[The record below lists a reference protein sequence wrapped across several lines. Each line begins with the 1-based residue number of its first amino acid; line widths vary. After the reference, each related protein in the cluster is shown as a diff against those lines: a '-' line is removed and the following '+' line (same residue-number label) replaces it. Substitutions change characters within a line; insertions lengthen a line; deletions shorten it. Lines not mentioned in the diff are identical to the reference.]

1 MRYSTRLALFFILL
15 FTAGFAHATTTWFVR
30 VDGGTRFSS
39 AVTTGQCDGQAD
51 VAYPGSGTN
60 QHCAFNDFRYLW
72 SDNSG
77 NANAWVIVGGDIVV
91 IRGCTHL
98 SSQQN
103 PSDPDCRIGYDNDNS
118 GAPPNEWC
126 GSGNPNSSCFP
137 PPIPSGTSGAHTQ
150 ILGGCAYGTYTCTPI
165 NPTDQPY
172 GTTNETQLFGG
183 MGLVWTLQLQG
194 SSFVDIEGIELTTHN
209 KVDGGTAFANSNAYT
224 LGQTI
229 FDGTNTQSVTT
240 AGTSQA
246 SGTPSWNGT
255 IGGTTTSAG
264 ATFTNLGPNCITT
277 GTPAYP
283 ISCSGGVPY
292 DDFAANGIRTDNA
305 MHDILLQDVWI
316 HGFSS
321 SGIYGP
327 LGGLITMTRV
337 NSSYN
342 AFAGWNFD
350 LGPGGP
356 NSTGFPN
363 APTSTIVASYVTMDF
378 NGYNQEYPI
387 THTYPALIGYS
398 ILDNGFGDAWSGQNS
413 FLASMSCDHCEMAW
427 NVKDAFFG
435 PHTSIGHVTI
445 TNSYAGNNGGQ
456 TWKANL
462 GGTGT
467 WLMQNTVTNDNCRRN
482 AQPLVGAPSTYNQ
495 GINNADRCRADGS
508 AIAVVWPVVGSFEL
522 DNNSFTVASQ
532 NVAFDFACFTQPT
545 AVSVA
550 NGGSGANVN
559 DILWVG
565 AEGTVKVTS
574 VGGGGVVT
582 GVSLLTAF
590 QAATNSAPFSD
601 NYVYDATTPSASG
614 IIITISAVTPV
625 TCGGGGAP
633 RIMRNN
639 TFNGYT
645 NPNNISWNGL
655 TITFIC
661 YSACQGNAGDSDDT
675 QWTIRS
681 NNNMWNF
688 KSGAGAC
695 TYSGETCVSPGLVV
709 QPSQTWVSETQ
720 LDSFNP
726 HNASS
731 GDSFYP
737 ASGSLLTGAGVTIS
751 GITAD
756 YFGVTRPSPPAIG
769 AVEFATGPPPI
780 TRSMMGHI
788 HIIGN
793 RIIHE

>member
-1 MRYSTRLALFFILL
+1 MPGPCST
-15 FTAGFAHATTTWFVR
+15 GNVR
-30 VDGGTRFSS
+30 
-39 AVTTGQCDGQAD
+39 
-51 VAYPGSGTN
+51 N
-60 QHCAFNDFRYLW
+60 
-72 SDNSG
+72 
-77 NANAWVIVGGDIVV
+77 NAN
-91 IRGCTHL
+91 L
-98 SSQQN
+98 
-103 PSDPDCRIGYDNDNS
+103 
-118 GAPPNEWC
+118 
-126 GSGNPNSSCFP
+126 
-137 PPIPSGTSGAHTQ
+137 
-150 ILGGCAYGTYTCTPI
+150 
-165 NPTDQPY
+165 
-172 GTTNETQLFGG
+172 TQLFGG
-183 MGLVWTLQLQG
+183 MGLVWTFQLQG

-209 KVDGGTAFANSNAYT
+209 KVDAGTAFANSNAYT
-224 LGQTI
+224 LGQTV

-246 SGTPSWNGT
+246 SGTPSWNAT
-255 IGGTTTSAG
+255 IGGTTTSGG

-277 GTPAYP
+277 GSPAYP

-292 DDFAANGIRTDNA
+292 DDFAANGFRTDSATAN
-305 MHDILLQDVWI
+305 ILFQDVWV

-321 SGIYGP
+321 SGFYGP
-327 LGGLITMTRV
+327 IGGAITMTRTE
-337 NSSYN
+337 SSYN

-363 APTSTIVASYVTMDF
+363 APTASITASYVTMDF
-378 NGYNQEYPI
+378 NGCNQEYPI
-387 THTYPALIGYS
+387 TYTYPALICYS
-398 ILDNGFGDAWSGQNS
+398 ILNNGFGDAWSGQNS

-435 PHTSIGHVTI
+435 PHTSIGAVSI

-467 WLMQNTVTNDNCRRN
+467 WLMRNNVTNGNCRRFQ
-482 AQPLVGAPSTYNQ
+482 QPLTGAPSTYNQ
-495 GINNADRCRADGS
+495 GVNNADPCRADGS
-508 AIAVVWPVVGSFEL
+508 TIAVVWPVAGSFEL
-522 DNNSFTVASQ
+522 DNNTFMSASD

-550 NGGSGANVN
+550 NGGSGAAVN

-574 VGGGGVVT
+574 VGGGGTVT
-582 GVSLLTAF
+582 GVSLVTPF

-614 IIITISAVTPV
+614 IIITISAVSAV
-625 TCGGGGAP
+625 NCGGGP

-639 TFNGYT
+639 NFIGYT
-645 NPNNISWNGL
+645 NPNNISWNGQ

-675 QWTIRS
+675 QWTTRS

-688 KSGAGAC
+688 KAGAGAC
-695 TYSGETCVSPGLVV
+695 TYPGETCVSPGMVV

-720 LDSFNP
+720 LDPFNP
-726 HNASS
+726 HLASS
-731 GDSFYP
+731 ADSFYP
-737 ASGSLLTGAGVTIS
+737 ASGSILIGAGITYS
-751 GITAD
+751 GIPATD
-756 YFGVTRPSPPAIG
+756 YFGVTYSSPPPIG
-769 AVEFATGPPPI
+769 AVIFSSTIGPNKNLG
-780 TRSMMGHI
+780 GHLVL
-788 HIIGN
+788 GG
-793 RIIHE
+793 RTQ